1 MPKSSVIIEE
11 ACVEDLESILSLQ
24 KLAFRGADER
34 YGRWDLPPLTQT
46 LENIAHEI
54 THRLFLKAALDA
66 QLVGSVRAHVEGD
79 TC

>member
-11 ACVEDLESILSLQ
+11 AGREDLESILSLQ
-24 KLAFRGADER
+24 KLAFREAGIR
-34 YGRWDLPPLTQT
+34 YGRWDLPPLLQT
-46 LENIAHEI
+46 HEDI
-54 THRLFLKAALDA
+54 TREFTRRLFLKAALDA